1 MVKET
6 MFLVRYWRNI
16 KRGYSRIAL
25 VCLVM
30 MCLER
35 ESWSC

>member
-16 KRGYSRIAL
+16 KRGYSHIVFVSL
-25 VCLVM
+25 VTVGA
-30 MCLER
+30 EV
-35 ESWSC
+35 S